1 MKKYWIAIA
10 LTVSLLVILTG
21 CTSSNASTTKS
32 SPSVSSV
39 ETSDQGSTVTVS
51 AKAEIDVIPDVAYLR
66 IGYTNSGSNTESTL
80 SANNNVIDKV
90 KTALKAKGYTDD
102 TLTTD
107 SFYIYPTYN
116 YDNGTSRI
124 KGYSVSHVLKV
135 TVNDISKIGDTID
148 TAIGAGA
155 NESISISY
163 GIKDY
168 DSNYNEA
175 MAIAIGNGNLKADA
189 IAKSVG
195 ASSYK
200 LNKIVESS
208 SPSYYPVNESYK
220 TGQAAIDSSTQIQTG
235 KITITAQ
242 LTMEYIL
249 AK

>member
-1 MKKYWIAIA
+1 MKKYFKTAA
-10 LTVSLLVILTG
+10 LAVSLLFVLSG
-21 CTSSNASTTKS
+21 CTSNTASTKS

-39 ETSDQGSTVTVS
+39 ETNDQGSTITVS
-51 AKAEIDVIPDVAYLR
+51 AKAEIDVVPDVAYLR
-66 IGYTNSGSNTESTL
+66 IGYTNTGSNTANTL

-102 TLTTD
+102 TVTTD

-116 YDNGTSRI
+116 YDSGTSKI

-135 TVNDISKIGDTID
+135 TVKDMSKIGDTID

-163 GIKDY
+163 DVIDY

-175 MAIAIGNGNLKADA
+175 IAIAIGNGNLKADA
-189 IAKSVG
+189 IAKSIG
-195 ASSYK
+195 ASNFK

-208 SPSYYPVNESYK
+208 SSSYYPVNESYK

-242 LTMEYIL
+242 LTIEYIL
-249 AK
+249 TK